1 MSQQWKVHIRCC
13 TRHINNSKGMTYCSS
28 TFTWCGIRR
37 DCCYTSRNYYN
48 WFLQQIDSNSLY
60 FLGCFPTIVIEFL
73 LAIFSC
79 EGNLSKLISDKAP
92 LSTAVQCEVFLKE
105 RHIKPWNYPIY
116 YPHANEKMEYFNW
129 VLKDCLQAA
138 DLEGKPCKSFAI
150 DLLQKLDMKQNSCLS
165 LNWWVEHTDQF
176 KCCFST
182 GLSQSYM

>member
-1 MSQQWKVHIRCC
+1 MVSEEIAVTLAEISITPTAFNR
-13 TRHINNSKGMTYCSS
+13 Y
-28 TFTWCGIRR
+28 
-37 DCCYTSRNYYN
+37 YYYN

-129 VLKDCLQAA
+129 VLKDCLQTA